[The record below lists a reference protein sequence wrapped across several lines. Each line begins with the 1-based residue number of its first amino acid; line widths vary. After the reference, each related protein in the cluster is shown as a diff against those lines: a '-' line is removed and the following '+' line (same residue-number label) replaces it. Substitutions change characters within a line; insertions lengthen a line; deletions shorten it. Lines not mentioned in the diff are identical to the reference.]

1 MRYIYMNRS
10 LRCRCPPSRLVGG
23 KPEAISSI
31 ESNLPPPDFSAQ
43 HSPSSGD
50 PRLPTAAAAGM
61 ADVIDEPMVEAFAR
75 LALKASLAHPR
86 VTWGRAPRKYFGRNR
101 LWPRPQN
108 PPGARRLRPFSR
120 YSFTY
125 IPAFNEEYF
134 FSVPEVTGCLKLDAL
149 NKLFYRKLNEIGM
162 LRKIIYMRKAYIPK
176 PAKKEAFL
184 RRTAEM
190 WDRHGHLLTNAKKL
204 LNAYTVS
211 GFRVPE
217 MPSQFDAQF

>member
-1 MRYIYMNRS
+1 
-10 LRCRCPPSRLVGG
+10 
-23 KPEAISSI
+23 
-31 ESNLPPPDFSAQ
+31 
-43 HSPSSGD
+43 
-50 PRLPTAAAAGM
+50 M

-120 YSFTY
+120 YPFTY
-125 IPAFNEEYF
+125 IPAFNEYF

-217 MPSQFDAQF
+217 MPSSLRVLIATVSL

>member
-50 PRLPTAAAAGM
+50 PASPPPPPPPPYLHSFARM
-61 ADVIDEPMVEAFAR
+61 ADAIDEPMVEAFAR
-75 LALKASLAHPR
+75 LALKASLAHPW

-101 LWPRPQN
+101 LLPRPQN

-120 YSFTY
+120 YPFTY
-125 IPAFNEEYF
+125 IPA
-134 FSVPEVTGCLKLDAL
+134 
-149 NKLFYRKLNEIGM
+149 IGM

-190 WDRHGHLLTNAKKL
+190 WDRHGHLLTNAKKF

-217 MPSQFDAQF
+217 MPSQFDTQF

>member
-1 MRYIYMNRS
+1 
-10 LRCRCPPSRLVGG
+10 
-23 KPEAISSI
+23 
-31 ESNLPPPDFSAQ
+31 
-43 HSPSSGD
+43 
-50 PRLPTAAAAGM
+50 
-61 ADVIDEPMVEAFAR
+61 
-75 LALKASLAHPR
+75 
-86 VTWGRAPRKYFGRNR
+86 
-101 LWPRPQN
+101 
-108 PPGARRLRPFSR
+108 
-120 YSFTY
+120 
-125 IPAFNEEYF
+125 
-134 FSVPEVTGCLKLDAL
+134 
-149 NKLFYRKLNEIGM
+149 M

>member
-1 MRYIYMNRS
+1 
-10 LRCRCPPSRLVGG
+10 
-23 KPEAISSI
+23 
-31 ESNLPPPDFSAQ
+31 
-43 HSPSSGD
+43 
-50 PRLPTAAAAGM
+50 M

-120 YSFTY
+120 YPFTY
-125 IPAFNEEYF
+125 IPA
-134 FSVPEVTGCLKLDAL
+134 
-149 NKLFYRKLNEIGM
+149 IGM

-217 MPSQFDAQF
+217 MPSSLRVLIATVSL

>member
-1 MRYIYMNRS
+1 MVHGYFELVILNLLRS
-10 LRCRCPPSRLVGG
+10 HRPISPPSIRRRAAT
-23 KPEAISSI
+23 PAS
-31 ESNLPPPDFSAQ
+31 PPPHRRRRRRTS
-43 HSPSSGD
+43 
-50 PRLPTAAAAGM
+50 TGM

-120 YSFTY
+120 YPFTY

-217 MPSQFDAQF
+217 MPSSLRVLIATVSL